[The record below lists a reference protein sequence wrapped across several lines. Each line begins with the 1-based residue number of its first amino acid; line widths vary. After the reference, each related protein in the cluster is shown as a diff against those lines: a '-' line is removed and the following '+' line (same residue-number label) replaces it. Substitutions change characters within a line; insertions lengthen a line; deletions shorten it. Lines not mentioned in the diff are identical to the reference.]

1 MLSLF
6 QQQLKEGFIQSSRT
20 FEPGVSGKE
29 NSGESRA
36 KKRKLDPEEIK
47 NSQQHWRIA
56 KKSGWCWWERE
67 RKGKH
72 HQTKNFLKMLPVLNK
87 DKVEWKKEK
96 KDNIFT
102 PLTGCHLFKF
112 ETAVSQMFYSSVRP
126 WRLSVC
132 LWATNSRFDSVLPAK
147 YLE

>member
-1 MLSLF
+1 M
-6 QQQLKEGFIQSSRT
+6 
-20 FEPGVSGKE
+20 
-29 NSGESRA
+29 
-36 KKRKLDPEEIK
+36 
-47 NSQQHWRIA
+47 
-56 KKSGWCWWERE
+56 RE
-67 RKGKH
+67 RKRKH
-72 HQTKNFLKMLPVLNK
+72 HQTKNFLKMLPALNK

-132 LWATNSRFDSVLPAK
+132 LWATNSRFDSMLPAK